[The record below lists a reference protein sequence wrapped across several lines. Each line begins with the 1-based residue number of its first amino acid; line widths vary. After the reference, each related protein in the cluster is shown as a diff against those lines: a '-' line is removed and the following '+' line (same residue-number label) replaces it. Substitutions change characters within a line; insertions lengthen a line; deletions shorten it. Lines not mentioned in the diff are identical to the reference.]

1 MCFLISRLIVC
12 CSKKPEMVLPMVLL
26 HHSPPSAPIPSCHV
40 SSTPTPSISLRSIG
54 FEVMESGL
62 KPEVEMSPNCPRCG
76 SSNTKFCYYNNYS
89 LTQPRY
95 FCKGCRRYWTKGG
108 SLRNVPVGGGCRKN
122 RRGNKTLLR
131 QSIDGFTFKNSSSSS
146 CRNAADHN
154 NNPYDPR
161 IRSSSA
167 SSSSSVVI
175 DGPNIDLALV
185 YANFLNQ
192 KPNSEAGLE
201 SNNPDQVQTGF
212 DPYRENSSRLTNTD
226 VGTSTLPEELGLTG
240 CLNLPEQPSTHSG
253 EANNNNQICYG
264 EFHTTQTLQK
274 DGIEHCSSHAGAMN
288 FELPPLPGEEEAS
301 HDHMM
306 WNNSGMMINH
316 HAFQVSQPPLLGPEV
331 HDADLLIGNW
341 SPFDLPRDASFSG
354 P

>member
-1 MCFLISRLIVC
+1 
-12 CSKKPEMVLPMVLL
+12 
-26 HHSPPSAPIPSCHV
+26 
-40 SSTPTPSISLRSIG
+40 
-54 FEVMESGL
+54 MESGW

-108 SLRNVPVGGGCRKN
+108 SLRNVPVGGGYRKN

-131 QSIDGFTFKNSSSSS
+131 QSIDGLTFKNSP
-146 CRNAADHN
+146 CGNATDHN
-154 NNPYDPR
+154 NNPVGHSYDPR
-161 IRSSSA
+161 IRTSSA
-167 SSSSSVVI
+167 SSSSSVVS
-175 DGPNIDLALV
+175 DGPDIDLALV

-201 SNNPDQVQTGF
+201 GNPDQVQTAF
-212 DPYRENSSRLTNTD
+212 DPCLESNSRLSNTE
-226 VGTSTLPEELGLTG
+226 VGPSTLPEELGLIG
-240 CLNLPEQPSTHSG
+240 CLSLPEQPSTQTSEG
-253 EANNNNQICYG
+253 NNNNNQMCYG
-264 EFHTTQTLQK
+264 EFNSMQTLQK
-274 DGIEHCSSHAGAMN
+274 DGIEQCSTHGGAMN
-288 FELPPLPGEEEAS
+288 FELPPLPGEEEAP

-306 WNNSGMMINH
+306 WSNSEMMINH
-316 HAFQVSQPPLLGPEV
+316 AFQVTQPPLLGPEV
-331 HDADLLIGNW
+331 HDDADLLIGNW